1 MDERHR
7 WPHGCGAGQVGRG
20 CGAGSRWA
28 LYRLAGVDFPFL
40 GVLVG
45 ADEPMGWGTR
55 PRHVEPYVPAT
66 GRLEYFEDLGHFIH
80 IEAPEMTADLVLDFL
95 GDPR

>member
-1 MDERHR
+1 
-7 WPHGCGAGQVGRG
+7 
-20 CGAGSRWA
+20 
-28 LYRLAGVDFPFL
+28 
-40 GVLVG
+40 
-45 ADEPMGWGTR
+45 MGWGTR